1 MASIVCLDR
10 KEQYIPDF
18 VEVLYEFFGRTIK
31 NDSPYYE
38 STMAISYE
46 LFKFKYI
53 PNINNA
59 MPYCFL
65 MYSSLRKISKKVKL
79 SQFFTTYCD
88 YMIGLLNKT
97 TEEHK
102 LALKFSRPV
111 KTKNDDIKL
120 SPIQGHQSIRKF
132 YLCRNFVE
140 MMFMCIE
147 AIIPI

>member
-1 MASIVCLDR
+1 MRKIICLDG
-10 KEQYIPDF
+10 KEKYIPDF
-18 VEVLYEFFGRTIK
+18 VEALYEFLGRTIK
-31 NDSPYYE
+31 NNYAYYE
-38 STMAISYE
+38 STMKMTFE
-46 LFKFKYI
+46 LFNFDHI

-65 MYSSLRKISKKVKL
+65 MYASLKVICKKVKL

-88 YMIGLLNKT
+88 YMIDLLNKT

-102 LALKFSRPV
+102 LMLKFSRPV

-147 AIIPI
+147 ATIPI